1 MTAIIEGTFDYP
13 DQHHN
18 DQLTKTSK
26 IFTLSAVSAI
36 LFFTPI
42 PLHALDIFSLIWWLK
57 FSFSSKY
64 KSKCFWQEVW
74 ATEQLLKVTVRWSTL
89 EDLHE
94 NITSWACLDKSRL
107 KDISHW

>member
-42 PLHALDIFSLIWWLK
+42 PLHALDIFSLI
-57 FSFSSKY
+57 
-64 KSKCFWQEVW
+64 
-74 ATEQLLKVTVRWSTL
+74 
-89 EDLHE
+89 
-94 NITSWACLDKSRL
+94 
-107 KDISHW
+107 